1 MKNIIKIFLIFAII
15 TSMASAV
22 YYPYKSTFPLSADIS
37 MNNHKLTDL
46 AAPTAS
52 NDAATK
58 AYVDSSGGSGGS
70 GGVEVVTVGPSAT
83 NDYVTDGTND
93 YVEIQQALN
102 DAVDGERVVEV
113 QPADYNFGAS
123 GYIDIPNGIK
133 ITCPA
138 EPAFGSSGYVSGS
151 KQCAAFRITSTTTTP
166 VIMRGGTVLENIYLV
181 YPNQVDPNNVI
192 VYPSTI
198 IAATTIQEWDA
209 CPITIRGCVA
219 GNAYK
224 FIDFST
230 VDVLNDVLIEHVK
243 GSVLHTGV
251 KIDNCGH
258 VTRCVDVQFVPEFGG
273 VNSLAWQQY
282 IGEHLVAFDC
292 GVNLAGYFS
301 ECKVWPANTGYKLH
315 DTWWTTMID
324 CMADL
329 VTHPIILE
337 NTDRCRII
345 GGQFVA
351 GTAADGGASITW
363 SRSAHTAIFID
374 ANSDSN
380 VIDNVDVISGGS
392 GVFISPGAFGNMITG
407 CSFSVGLG
415 QTDDWVGAIWDNG
428 NKTISSLNA
437 IEFGSR
443 SGVQGIVTT
452 GSDSEHSQFSYRDN
466 GHGSSITFDVGTRTL
481 LNGVG
486 RNNGVPGSEGD
497 WAGVAKPGAIVF
509 DNTNQNAYICVDTA
523 PGWNPVWKLIN

>member
-198 IAATTIQEWDA
+198 IAAKTIQEWDA

-292 GVNLAGYFS
+292 GLNLAGYFS
-301 ECKVWPANTGYKLH
+301 GCKVWPAYTGFNIH
-315 DTWWTTMID
+315 DTSSVMLYD

-329 VTHPIILE
+329 VTHPIIFS
-337 NTDRCRII
+337 NVNYCRVV
-345 GGQFVA
+345 GGQFIA
-351 GTAADGGASITW
+351 GTAVDGGTSIAWSRSDIAISIDSDSELNVIDGASIL
-363 SRSAHTAIFID
+363 
-374 ANSDSN
+374 
-380 VIDNVDVISGGS
+380 SGGT
-392 GVFISPGAFGNMITG
+392 GIYIAIGAFGNVISD
-407 CSFSVGLG
+407 CSFSVGRG
-415 QTDDWVGAIWDNG
+415 PTSVWVGAIWDDG
-428 NKTISSLNA
+428 VKTISNENVIDFENRDS
-437 IEFGSR
+437 
-443 SGVQGIVTT
+443 VQGIVIT

-466 GHGSSITFDVGTRTL
+466 GLGSSITFDVGTRTL

-509 DNTNQNAYICVDTA
+509 DNTNQNAYICIDTA